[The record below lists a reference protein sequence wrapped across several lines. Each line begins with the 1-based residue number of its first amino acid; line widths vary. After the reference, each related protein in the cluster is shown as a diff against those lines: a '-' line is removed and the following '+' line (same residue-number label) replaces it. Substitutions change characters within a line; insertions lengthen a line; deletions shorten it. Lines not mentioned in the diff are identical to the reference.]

1 MSHSVPMLVWV
12 CLWLAMVTL
21 GKATVLKHKQILIIC
36 PKHMEVTRIHIMVV
50 FVGQL
55 LDVVEVWKIRLGEV

>member
-21 GKATVLKHKQILIIC
+21 GKAKVLKHKQILTLC
-36 PKHMEVTRIHIMVV
+36 PKHMEVTRIQTMVM

-55 LDVVEVWKIRLGEV
+55 LDVVEVLKGEV